1 MKICIIFAAL
11 NRDSYLDADDPYPSL
26 SDNHDYEP
34 NLEFDD
40 SELLNT
46 DNGKYPTDYSSLQ
59 LI

>member
-1 MKICIIFAAL
+1 MIDYLCFFVAL
-11 NRDSYLDADDPYPSL
+11 SQDSYMDPDDPYPSL

-46 DNGKYPTDYSSLQ
+46 DNSKPFEL
-59 LI
+59 L